1 MKEKDFKELEPY
13 LPGLKK
19 EMPDVYKKLAEIIK
33 CQALEVCWKNGENGE
48 KQICIPYMMNDALE
62 CYLILEDCRI
72 TGVYLPHCK
81 EKIEAYLTEHQGS
94 IGLVVKQ
101 GKDNVFTLWFE
112 EISEHLECYQYH
124 EIGHFWVQGMEQ
136 WRQLVYMIG
145 TIYDKYEY
153 LGEEVCTE
161 KELELIP
168 LMEFAPFRAWSP
180 IGNSLEDWYT
190 DTITGVET
198 MKKMALLADEEGF
211 GKLLDKY
218 QKHPVI
224 RLEKKIEKFLTGKT
238 GAGVYQVIYQ
248 KVCEASSQY
257 PKRDYGKEMNEKI
270 ERQRQET
277 INALKQKGF
286 IGQYPHFHRGTMQVV
301 ATEEHPFTIF
311 ESEDFVFRIQCMVS
325 VSSKENKVPNFGFF
339 KGRGNKGWIEK
350 KNENL

>member
-1 MKEKDFKELEPY
+1 MKEKVFKELEPY

-62 CYLILEDCRI
+62 CYLILENCRI

-168 LMEFAPFRAWSP
+168 LA
-180 IGNSLEDWYT
+180 
-190 DTITGVET
+190 
-198 MKKMALLADEEGF
+198 
-211 GKLLDKY
+211 
-218 QKHPVI
+218 
-224 RLEKKIEKFLTGKT
+224 
-238 GAGVYQVIYQ
+238 
-248 KVCEASSQY
+248 
-257 PKRDYGKEMNEKI
+257 
-270 ERQRQET
+270 
-277 INALKQKGF
+277 
-286 IGQYPHFHRGTMQVV
+286 
-301 ATEEHPFTIF
+301 
-311 ESEDFVFRIQCMVS
+311 
-325 VSSKENKVPNFGFF
+325 
-339 KGRGNKGWIEK
+339 
-350 KNENL
+350 